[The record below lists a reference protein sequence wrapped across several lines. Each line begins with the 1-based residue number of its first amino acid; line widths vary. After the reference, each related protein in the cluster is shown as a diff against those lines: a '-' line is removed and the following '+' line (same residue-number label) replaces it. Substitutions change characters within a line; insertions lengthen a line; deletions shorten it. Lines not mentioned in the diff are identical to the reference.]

1 MRQNRHLALVCCVAA
16 ASCAGPTDPVRH
28 VEVTISADRQTADST
43 APVDVAVVVVNRGM
57 RVVDAA
63 NPRGYCNPP
72 FVVLNQDGD
81 ELPPPARFCLAVLYA
96 PVRLAPG
103 DSLTIN
109 DRWAG
114 DTYDA
119 QRGARPAPPGQYR
132 LVARVGVEGRLLS
145 SEPIGVVRP
154 K

>member
-1 MRQNRHLALVCCVAA
+1 MRQNRHLAFAWCLAVAG
-16 ASCAGPTDPVRH
+16 CAGPTDPVRH
-28 VEVTISADRQTADST
+28 VEVKISADRQTADST
-43 APVDVAVVVVNRGM
+43 APVHVTVVVVNRGAS
-57 RVVDAA
+57 VVEAV

-72 FVVLNQDGD
+72 FTVLNEDGR
-81 ELPPPARFCLAVLYA
+81 ELAPPARFCLLVLYA

-103 DSLTIN
+103 DSLTIK

-132 LVARVGVEGRLLS
+132 LVARIGVEGRLLS

-154 K
+154 